1 VLNGTWTIP
10 VAESFHGAS
19 RAILAGW
26 ELGGIFTLHSG
37 VPFTVKLT
45 SDEAFTGN
53 SRVNS
58 SAGGQRP
65 DFKPGPGC
73 STNPTNPGQPSNY
86 INLNCFAFPAP
97 GVLGN
102 LGRNTLRGPGFE
114 DFDFSLFKNIG
125 FRSEKYKVQIRA
137 EAFNVLNHANFGVQ
151 TTAIFDGSG
160 NPLTSAGNLLPPTL
174 TTSRQIQLGIKFL
187 F

>member
-1 VLNGTWTIP
+1 
-10 VAESFHGAS
+10 
-19 RAILAGW
+19 
-26 ELGGIFTLHSG
+26 
-37 VPFTVKLT
+37 
-45 SDEAFTGN
+45 
-53 SRVNS
+53 
-58 SAGGQRP
+58 
-65 DFKPGPGC
+65 
-73 STNPTNPGQPSNY
+73 
-86 INLNCFAFPAP
+86 LNCFAFPAP